1 MEYVHNNMQSK
12 TISTLG
18 YEFCISTNTNLG
30 GKKTYKALEDEDRL
44 DPHLS
49 SPFPHT

>member
-1 MEYVHNNMQSK
+1 MQSK

-30 GKKTYKALEDEDRL
+30 RKNIHGPGRGG
-44 DPHLS
+44 
-49 SPFPHT
+49 